1 LAAEAYAHLRQ
12 VYPFLVPLFDHVG
25 DVPVPTRTSGTVDDA
40 VIKIVIGQMLSGK
53 AARSI
58 HERVLQAC
66 AAAGCPAWELPDETL
81 RSAGL
86 SGRKVR
92 TIREFAA
99 GMTTRADEIA
109 QWPTMPFQDLRRSVS
124 SFWGL
129 SDWTASILA
138 IFHFGHPDVLP
149 LSDGSIVRA
158 IKYVEQHLMPPDERF
173 VVDLASPYG
182 TYLSMAFYASLDE
195 GFWTAHA
202 NARKLTSVEG
212 KPLTTPGLP

>member
-1 LAAEAYAHLRQ
+1 MAVEAYAHLRR
-12 VYPFLVPLFDHVG
+12 VYPFLGPMLDHVG
-25 DVPVPTRTSGTVDDA
+25 EVAVPVRTAVPVEDA

-58 HERVLQAC
+58 HERVLLAC
-66 AAAGCPAWELPDETL
+66 SEAGCRAWELPDETL
-81 RSAGL
+81 RGAGL

-99 GMTTRADEIA
+99 GMTARADEIER
-109 QWPTMPFQDLRRSVS
+109 WPDMPFPELRRSVS

-158 IKYVEQHLMPPDERF
+158 IRYVEHHLMQGQDRF

-182 TYLSMAFYASLDE
+182 TYLSMALYASLDE
-195 GFWTAHA
+195 GFWKS
-202 NARKLTSVEG
+202 RLSVKAPAAG
-212 KPLTTPGLP
+212 

>member
-1 LAAEAYAHLRQ
+1 MEAEAYAHLRK
-12 VYPFLVPLFDHVG
+12 VYPFLVPLLDHVG
-25 DVPVPTRTSGTVDDA
+25 HVPLPTGTSGTVDEA

-58 HERVLQAC
+58 HERVLVAC
-66 AAAGCPAWELPDETL
+66 AQAGCAAWELPDDTF
-81 RSAGL
+81 RAAGL

-109 QWPTMPFQDLRRSVS
+109 QWPSMSFQDLRRSVS

-158 IKYVEQHLMPPDERF
+158 IRYVEQHLLPPDERF

-182 TYLSMAFYASLDE
+182 TYLAMAFYASLDE
-195 GFWTAHA
+195 GFWTALA
-202 NARKLTSVEG
+202 QARQVDARERT
-212 KPLTTPGLP
+212 